1 LKKIILSVAS
11 AIGFF
16 ALSYVALNV
25 FTAQQQPPVSPN
37 HESDFKTNYNIYS
50 LPTPAKLTFAG
61 EAVPTDIIDVKER
74 LDRELLVNT
83 YWQSQTVLFLKRAN
97 RYFPII
103 EPILKKNGIPDDFK
117 YLAIIESGLDN
128 VVSPAGATG
137 FWQIMKGTATDFG
150 LEVNGYVDER
160 YNLELATQFA
170 CDYLNEAYSKFGSWT
185 MAAASYNMGMN
196 GLSSQLKRQ
205 KTNNYYDLLFV
216 TETARYVFRIL
227 AVKQILSHYDYYGFH
242 VRPQDLYP
250 VVPTTNFE
258 VDSTVSSLADFA
270 YAHKLNYKLLKKLNP
285 WLRETQLPNSKR
297 KKYQIKLPVN
307 GAKIGFKPNKIPD
320 FNTDP
325 LLNNAN

>member
-1 LKKIILSVAS
+1 MKKILLSVSS

-16 ALSYVALNV
+16 ALSYFALNV
-25 FTAQQQPPVSPN
+25 FTAQQTAPVSTN
-37 HESDFKTNYNIYS
+37 HEGDFKTNYNIYS
-50 LPTPAKLTFAG
+50 LPTPQKLTFAG
-61 EAVPTDIIDVKER
+61 EIVPTDILDVKER

-103 EPILKKNGIPDDFK
+103 EPILKKNGVPDDFK
-117 YLAIIESGLDN
+117 YLAIIESGLEN

-170 CDYLNEAYSKFGSWT
+170 CDYLNEAYTKFGSWT
-185 MAAASYNMGMN
+185 LAAASYNMGMN
-196 GLSSQLKRQ
+196 GLKSQLQRQ

-216 TETARYVFRIL
+216 TETSRYVFRIL

-250 VVPTTNFE
+250 AVKTSYFE
-258 VDSTVSSLADFA
+258 VDSSIESLADFA
-270 YAHKLNYKLLKKLNP
+270 YDNKINYKLLKTLNP
-285 WLRETQLPNSKR
+285 WLRETKLPNTKQ
-297 KKYQIKLPVN
+297 KKYKIKLPVD
-307 GAKIGFKPNKIPD
+307 GHKVGFKANKIPD

-325 LLNNAN
+325 LLNDAN

>member
-1 LKKIILSVAS
+1 MKKILLSLAS

-16 ALSYVALNV
+16 AISYIALNV
-25 FTAQQQPPVSPN
+25 FTAQKEPPVSNN
-37 HESDFKTNYNIYS
+37 HENDFKSKYNIYS
-50 LPTPAKLTFAG
+50 LPVPANLTFAG
-61 EAVPTDIIDVKER
+61 ESVPTDILDVKER

-117 YLAIIESGLDN
+117 YLAIIESGLEN

-170 CDYLNEAYSKFGSWT
+170 CDYLNEAYQKFGSWT

-196 GLSSQLKRQ
+196 GLRGQLKRQ

-250 VVPTTNFE
+250 TVKTKNLVVDTSIE
-258 VDSTVSSLADFA
+258 SLADFA
-270 YAHKLNYKLLKKLNP
+270 YTQDINYKLLKTLNP
-285 WLRETQLPNSKR
+285 WLRETSLPNTKQ
-297 KKYQIKLPVN
+297 KAYTIKLPLE
-307 GAKIGFKPNKIPD
+307 GKSIGFKAHKIPD
-320 FNTDP
+320 FETDP
-325 LLNNAN
+325 LLNDAD

>member
-1 LKKIILSVAS
+1 MKKIILSLAS

-16 ALSYVALNV
+16 TLSYLAIHV
-25 FTAQQQPPVSPN
+25 FTAQQQPPAGPN
-37 HESDFKTNYNIYS
+37 HESDFKANYNIYS
-50 LPTPAKLTFAG
+50 LPTPSNLSFAG

-117 YLAIIESGLDN
+117 YLAIIESGLEN

-170 CDYLNEAYSKFGSWT
+170 CDYLNEAYTKFGSWT

-196 GLSSQLKRQ
+196 GLKSQLKRQ

-250 VVPTTNFE
+250 LVPTQYVE
-258 VDSTVSSLADFA
+258 VDTAIESLADFA
-270 YAHKLNYKLLKKLNP
+270 YDHHINYKLLKHLNP
-285 WLRETQLPNSKR
+285 WLRETRLPNTKQ
-297 KKYQIKLPVN
+297 KKYQIKLPID
-307 GAKIGFKPNKIPD
+307 GAKYGFKANKIPD

-325 LLNNAN
+325 LLNDAN